1 MIVNYFAH
9 LLPIF
14 YRKFI
19 SEVLGYQFYR
29 ALCQKI
35 NHRGQLHNCDFFGN
49 FAVGN
54 SLK

>member
-1 MIVNYFAH
+1 MSIIYFAY
-9 LLPIF
+9 LFLIF
-14 YRKFI
+14 HRKFI

-35 NHRGQLHNCDFFGN
+35 DHRGQLHNCDFFGN
-49 FAVGN
+49 FVVGN